1 VASYRIISPTLWQD
15 PEFRQLPPMA
25 GYMLVQIRLMATN
38 IIALYKPDWE
48 LIGELTRLD
57 RAGRK
62 AALAELGKPKL
73 SGNPWAL
80 HEDGYVWVVNGFSD
94 NGLPRRPSGDQIK
107 AVERALAG
115 LPRHVTLIQRFAIHY
130 TCPDYPE
137 LDRVLTPYRQG
148 VDTPLTHPARETGS
162 GSGSGTGTGNGVIR
176 AADSESPAQT
186 DNPPAK
192 PSDPKPTRAL
202 TVQQQA
208 VKDCL
213 DAFGLGYAE
222 VFGKPYPGN
231 LNEKAGRVAKWL
243 KGQLLPGA
251 VLEWIQAAQIAVKAF
266 KLDPT
271 FHPFPSTVP
280 KFCEAVPKLNGA
292 WLDSAKANAA
302 KSSERGGSVG
312 SHEATM
318 TARARTCL
326 RDNPGC
332 GGGSEATCGYC
343 ARTVAGSKR

>member
-1 VASYRIISPTLWQD
+1 MNYRHVKQTLFVD
-15 PEFRQLPPMA
+15 PEYQNLSARA
-25 GYMLVQIRLMATN
+25 GHLFLLLRLMATN
-38 IIALYKPDWE
+38 IIALYRPDWE
-48 LIGELTRLD
+48 TIDTLLGCTRDERESALSEL
-57 RAGRK
+57 AVKPWVK
-62 AALAELGKPKL
+62 AER
-73 SGNPWAL
+73 
-80 HEDGYVWVVNGFSD
+80 GYVWIVNGFKYELGERNGSRSPATTIHVAAVSNSLDSLPTWLTLRGQFVQRYINSGLGD
-94 NGLPRRPSGDQIK
+94 NLD
-107 AVERALAG
+107 
-115 LPRHVTLIQRFAIHY
+115 TLLGSITVQ
-130 TCPDYPE
+130 PPVQPE
-137 LDRVLTPYRQG
+137 
-148 VDTPLTHPARETGS
+148 DTDTGS
-162 GSGSGTGTGNGVIR
+162 EADSGTEAEAEKDLSASATPDATRDEPSR
-176 AADSESPAQT
+176 ATPR
-186 DNPPAK
+186 
-192 PSDPKPTRAL
+192 TRAL
-202 TVQQQA
+202 TAQQQA

-292 WLDSAKANAA
+292 WLDSARANAA

-332 GGGSEATCGYC
+332 GGGSAAACGYC